1 MFQDLF
7 CKVGVKVM
15 NLLYITLCN
24 ILGNAM
30 LFPNM
35 EFSIFLIYL
44 SIVNTYF

>member
-1 MFQDLF
+1 MFKDLF
-7 CKVGVKVM
+7 CSVGAKVM

-24 ILGNAM
+24 VLGNVM
-30 LFPNM
+30 LSPNM